1 MSINPIFHE
10 ICSSLFVSQQ
20 WLNLV
25 TTYEEELEEL
35 GYHFTSDAFTL
46 LALFCQLTKG
56 TVNDSI
62 SNFYAS
68 NMVSGYVIEQLV
80 FKSQAQSYIEL
91 FKASTTYSFSRA
103 LDLMRTV
110 LNGDQVMLGYG
121 SNFYGTVDTTPA
133 SASSATP
140 VTFGSQH
147 FTDRAT
153 NRTCYCQLNASC
165 TTTTNVYVYNSV
177 TQALELVPF
186 PGFYVGCSMIEASLQ
201 SNLYC
206 LYTQS
211 CIDSFHLPFRTYA
224 LNSTGSSLSQT
235 NTTVSQLV
243 AALFVEDWNTTISF
257 EQYYDNCKPTTCS
270 YTEDIRRE
278 AVEIVTAT
286 YGVYGGLS
294 SFLKFLIPVVG
305 KGVVGLLNKLR
316 Q

>member
-1 MSINPIFHE
+1 MLVVILAVVILYYSRTKRVVTTTVGTADQPVNLTMYYDLFNDHSNTLYCPCTEIAISYSKIMSINPIFHE

-153 NRTCYCQLNASC
+153 NRTYYCQLNAS
-165 TTTTNVYVYNSV
+165 
-177 TQALELVPF
+177 
-186 PGFYVGCSMIEASLQ
+186 
-201 SNLYC
+201 
-206 LYTQS
+206 
-211 CIDSFHLPFRTYA
+211 
-224 LNSTGSSLSQT
+224 
-235 NTTVSQLV
+235 
-243 AALFVEDWNTTISF
+243 W
-257 EQYYDNCKPTTCS
+257 
-270 YTEDIRRE
+270 
-278 AVEIVTAT
+278 
-286 YGVYGGLS
+286 
-294 SFLKFLIPVVG
+294 
-305 KGVVGLLNKLR
+305 
-316 Q
+316 